1 MQATLPRSLFIT
13 NPLTATFV
21 GGRVGLENGKMR
33 PSRAAFLV
41 CFVSFFFGLAAQGQ
55 IAGELKGR
63 VSDPSGNGIANAQV
77 RLTETSTTIQQNTIA
92 TGSGDYVFINL
103 KPGSY
108 SLEVS
113 ARGFGRLAR
122 TGITICY
129 WSNGQRQPCFARW
142 Q

>member
-1 MQATLPRSLFIT
+1 
-13 NPLTATFV
+13 
-21 GGRVGLENGKMR
+21 MR
-33 PSRAAFLV
+33 LSRAALLL
-41 CFVSFFFGLAAQGQ
+41 CFVSFFFELAAQGQ

-77 RLTETSTTIQQNTIA
+77 RLTETSTTIQQDTVA
-92 TGSGDYVFINL
+92 TSSGDYVFINL

-113 ARGFGRLAR
+113 ARGFGRL
-122 TGITICY
+122 THKGITIATGRTVTA
-129 WSNGQRQPCFARW
+129 NLVLHIGGQQQTVTVIADAPLL